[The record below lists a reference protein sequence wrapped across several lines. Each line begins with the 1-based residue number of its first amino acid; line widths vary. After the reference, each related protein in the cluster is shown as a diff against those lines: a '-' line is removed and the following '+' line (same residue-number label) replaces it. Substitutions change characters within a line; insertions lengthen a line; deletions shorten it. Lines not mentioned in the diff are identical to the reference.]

1 MAIPPTKKEKTPPKT
16 VRSIRQYSARIKEKE
31 SNRESQTST
40 LAVSPVYSSKKG
52 PTGAPINSGSVSTKF
67 VHKMPLFQNAYHS
80 GNQISTPSRFLD
92 HFCRFQRWLL
102 AHTRSTQKTCLSRVY
117 IQKSRLSIS
126 RDAIRF
132 ECGTPRIHKS
142 NITFSESTSKCRY
155 LVPSISGRSVNN
167 RSNTGRVYQNG
178 SESTLNNTE
187 HGFNHQREEIKTHS
201 SSKLRMVR
209 HTMESSSIHSPGSRK
224 QIPMST
230 RRSCINYYLSKLHK
244 ESSDASTGTLQLDR
258 SERPQY
264 SPSHDNNKNNSKVLQ
279 RSTPRHSYSNS
290 TELEITPLCLGE
302 GKGISS
308 TPRVTSA
315 RSDNPVRRNSSRLGI
330 HNKSDTLQREV
341 RPLNEVLNQYQ
352 GIDSHLDGT
361 SESLTEEHHNISPL
375 RQQRCHSGS
384 TKRRINVIP
393 SLLSSRADMEEGN
406 NPQLDI
412 TDMPHKRSIQC
423 HSRPTIQE
431 RAIVHGMVSGRK
443 GLSENPSIK
452 PAVRSGPVCNQT
464 QQQTSNVCVTM
475 SRPTGSST
483 ELTSEPLGQVESPL
497 PISTDSLNFEG
508 FMPSDPILLYYRNTY
523 NTRYTHET
531 LVYGST
537 AAEGTINSSG
547 SETSADSG
555 EEISDPTQHYQTSR
569 VEVIRSAYRSK
580 FHSDQQTLGLLA
592 TPIRQS
598 SLNDYEIKWNKFC
611 SYLRSHRIT
620 PSQLS
625 LNNVLEFFSH
635 LFYEKNL
642 RPNTVAHYRSA
653 LTVPLQL
660 KFNINLHDPAVSHL
674 IRSMA
679 IKRPANPA
687 STPAW
692 SLNKLLEL
700 LDTWSNNIPLE
711 KLLQKTVFLL
721 LLATGWR
728 ISELHACVRLSEFC
742 YISVDQT
749 LNIRPHPSFLAK
761 NECPQKRWTH
771 KVIQPLRLSDG
782 TISDLCPVAALAE
795 YLRRTS
801 RITVGSLLI
810 HPSTQKPLTKY
821 QLSSYISKLIHKA
834 DPHKDAKPHD
844 IRKYAASCSL
854 AKSMNISGMVNALQW
869 KSPHTFYK
877 FYLSPTVP
885 LTVQATLPRVE
896 NLNPEEN
903 TSPDITSVT
912 PRLPGQGHNSK
923 SQQ

>member
-1 MAIPPTKKEKTPPKT
+1 M
-16 VRSIRQYSARIKEKE
+16 
-31 SNRESQTST
+31 
-40 LAVSPVYSSKKG
+40 
-52 PTGAPINSGSVSTKF
+52 
-67 VHKMPLFQNAYHS
+67 
-80 GNQISTPSRFLD
+80 
-92 HFCRFQRWLL
+92 
-102 AHTRSTQKTCLSRVY
+102 
-117 IQKSRLSIS
+117 
-126 RDAIRF
+126 
-132 ECGTPRIHKS
+132 
-142 NITFSESTSKCRY
+142 
-155 LVPSISGRSVNN
+155 
-167 RSNTGRVYQNG
+167 
-178 SESTLNNTE
+178 
-187 HGFNHQREEIKTHS
+187 
-201 SSKLRMVR
+201 
-209 HTMESSSIHSPGSRK
+209 
-224 QIPMST
+224 
-230 RRSCINYYLSKLHK
+230 
-244 ESSDASTGTLQLDR
+244 
-258 SERPQY
+258 
-264 SPSHDNNKNNSKVLQ
+264 
-279 RSTPRHSYSNS
+279 
-290 TELEITPLCLGE
+290 
-302 GKGISS
+302 
-308 TPRVTSA
+308 
-315 RSDNPVRRNSSRLGI
+315 
-330 HNKSDTLQREV
+330 
-341 RPLNEVLNQYQ
+341 
-352 GIDSHLDGT
+352 
-361 SESLTEEHHNISPL
+361 
-375 RQQRCHSGS
+375 
-384 TKRRINVIP
+384 
-393 SLLSSRADMEEGN
+393 
-406 NPQLDI
+406 
-412 TDMPHKRSIQC
+412 
-423 HSRPTIQE
+423 
-431 RAIVHGMVSGRK
+431 
-443 GLSENPSIK
+443 
-452 PAVRSGPVCNQT
+452 
-464 QQQTSNVCVTM
+464 
-475 SRPTGSST
+475 
-483 ELTSEPLGQVESPL
+483 
-497 PISTDSLNFEG
+497 
-508 FMPSDPILLYYRNTY
+508 
-523 NTRYTHET
+523 
-531 LVYGST
+531 
-537 AAEGTINSSG
+537 
-547 SETSADSG
+547 
-555 EEISDPTQHYQTSR
+555 
-569 VEVIRSAYRSK
+569 EVIRSAYRSK

-885 LTVQATLPRVE
+885 HTVQTTLPRVE
-896 NLNPEEN
+896 DLNPEES
-903 TSPDITSVT
+903 TSPKITSTVLK
-912 PRLPGQGHNSK
+912 LPGQGHNSK
-923 SQQ
+923 P